1 MEDIKH
7 RPGWMGRGR
16 DCRQYKQVRSD
27 KNSRALPPPVLPRL
41 RYFIAFLSLFAPNMG
56 HTYTRGFVGYSGQ
69 GFGLVQTGLACPV
82 LPVSAVDICTD
93 DERAAVG
100 CCCFC
105 FCFQTRKVGSC
116 DGDKAVYLLKAGT
129 QWFAY
134 APFPCSG
141 IPAVY
146 SFC

>member
-16 DCRQYKQVRSD
+16 GCRQYRQVRSE
-27 KNSRALPPPVLPRL
+27 KNSRALPRL
-41 RYFIAFLSLFAPNMG
+41 RYFIAFLSLFALSRG

-82 LPVSAVDICTD
+82 LPVSAVDMCTH

-100 CCCFC
+100 RCCFC

-116 DGDKAVYLLKAGT
+116 DGDKAVYLLRAGT
-129 QWFAY
+129 QCFAY

-141 IPAVY
+141 ISAVY

>member
-41 RYFIAFLSLFAPNMG
+41 RYFVAFLSLFALNMG

-82 LPVSAVDICTD
+82 LPVSAVGICTD

-100 CCCFC
+100 RCCFC

-116 DGDKAVYLLKAGT
+116 DGDKAVYLLKAAT

-141 IPAVY
+141 ISAVY